1 MTKGSGT
8 SGIFRFFAAPL
19 SSMSVDTRVESI
31 SRTAEHSIGT
41 SSIQMTLSLELEHVD
56 EEELVELELGLLG
69 PPLGTCTL
77 VEPLPLFGQ
86 CKLKLELGLLSS
98 TKGEFEGAAVTSAL
112 VAGPGPIEGPS
123 ESSSFGSIGGT
134 YDEDSEDA
142 ASTSSDRVMFC
153 MITDGTSSSGRLAMS
168 ASLITIP
175 SPMSLM

>member
-1 MTKGSGT
+1 MTKGSGS

-69 PPLGTCTL
+69 PPLGT
-77 VEPLPLFGQ
+77 PLPLFGQ

-142 ASTSSDRVMFC
+142 A
-153 MITDGTSSSGRLAMS
+153 
-168 ASLITIP
+168 
-175 SPMSLM
+175 